1 MGVRRHGTR
10 LRRSKR
16 AGKGNCHH
24 APLIKGNTMKTFI
37 TAFFMLLGIVTSATA
52 TQAKG
57 LFTADDKP
65 EMWCLALNIYYEARS
80 SNRAD
85 RMAVADVVLNR
96 VNHTYYP
103 NTVCEVVQQGKQY
116 ADGRM
121 VRNRCQ
127 FSWYC
132 DGKSDWPTNMDAW
145 VEAQQIAYN
154 MLVHNDARG
163 ITEGATH
170 YHATYVSPQW
180 ARDFALVGRIGEHI
194 FYRWE

>member
-1 MGVRRHGTR
+1 MKYLIIAVSMLIATLGN
-10 LRRSKR
+10 
-16 AGKGNCHH
+16 AGS
-24 APLIKGNTMKTFI
+24 IE
-37 TAFFMLLGIVTSATA
+37 
-52 TQAKG
+52 AKG
-57 LFTADDKP
+57 LFKAEDKP
-65 EMWCLALNIYYEARS
+65 EMWCLAQNIYYETRS

-85 RMAVADVVLNR
+85 RMAVADVVINR

-103 NTVCEVVQQGKQY
+103 NTICEVVQQGKQH

-121 VRNRCQ
+121 KRNMCQ

-132 DGKSDWPTNMDAW
+132 DGKSDYPTNLDAW
-145 VEAQQIAYN
+145 VEAQMIAYN
-154 MLVHNDARG
+154 MVVHNDARG

-170 YHATYVSPQW
+170 YHATYVSPEW